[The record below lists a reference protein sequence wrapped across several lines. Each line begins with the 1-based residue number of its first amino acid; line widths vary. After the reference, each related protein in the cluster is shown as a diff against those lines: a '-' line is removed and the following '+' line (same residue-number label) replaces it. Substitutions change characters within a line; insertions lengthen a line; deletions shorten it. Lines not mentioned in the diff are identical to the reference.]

1 MEGAL
6 CDALSRDCAL
16 IETFFWSPE
25 TGVRDGA
32 AHWARLR
39 RSAAALGFPLD
50 AAALFATLESLE
62 GVVPLRA
69 RLTLARDGA
78 LSLTTA
84 PLTPTQGP
92 WRVGVSPERL
102 EAEAL
107 WLRHKTTDRG
117 LYDRTRATL
126 PRGLD
131 EMLFLNERDELCEG
145 TITNVFLRFDH
156 GPLHTPPLSS
166 GCLPGVLRQRLLESG
181 EARERV
187 LPRQALLECEGLWV
201 GNALRGLIP
210 AVLAEDFERPL
221 QGPLGAS

>member
-6 CDALSRDCAL
+6 CDPFSRDCAL

-39 RSAAALGFPLD
+39 RSAAALGFPLGD
-50 AAALFATLESLE
+50 AALRAVLETLGGSE
-62 GVVPLRA
+62 PLRA

-78 LSLTTA
+78 LALTTA

-92 WRVGVSPERL
+92 WRLGLSPERL
-102 EAEAL
+102 EAGAL

-117 LYDRTRATL
+117 LYDRTRAAL
-126 PRGLD
+126 PPGLD

-145 TITNVFLRFDH
+145 TITNVFLRWDD
-156 GPLHTPPLSS
+156 GPLCTPPLSS

-187 LPRQALLECEGLWV
+187 LPRQALFECEGLWV

-210 AVLAEDFERPL
+210 ALIEEE
-221 QGPLGAS
+221 GA

>member
-6 CDALSRDCAL
+6 CDAFSRDCAL

-25 TGVRDGA
+25 TGVRDGD

-50 AAALFATLESLE
+50 AAALSTTLETLGGSA
-62 GVVPLRA
+62 PLRA

-78 LSLTTA
+78 LSLATA
-84 PLTPTQGP
+84 PFTPIQGP
-92 WRVGVSPERL
+92 WRLGLSPERL
-102 EAEAL
+102 EAEAP
-107 WLRHKTTDRG
+107 WLHHKTTDRG
-117 LYDRTRATL
+117 LYDRTRAAL
-126 PRGLD
+126 PPGL
-131 EMLFLNERDELCEG
+131 EEVLFLNERDELCEG
-145 TITNVFLRFDH
+145 TITNVFLRCDD
-156 GPLHTPPLSS
+156 GPLCTPPLSS

-187 LPRQALLECEGLWV
+187 LPRQALFDCEGLWV

-210 AVLAEDFERPL
+210 AVFVEE
-221 QGPLGAS
+221 GA

>member
-6 CDALSRDCAL
+6 CDAFSRDCAL

-25 TGVRDGA
+25 TGVRDGD

-39 RSAAALGFPLD
+39 RSAAALGFSLND
-50 AAALFATLESLE
+50 GALYATLEAL
-62 GVVPLRA
+62 GGAAPLRG
-69 RLTLARDGA
+69 RLTLSRDGA
-78 LSLTTA
+78 LALTTA
-84 PLTPTQGP
+84 PLTPTLGP
-92 WRVGVSPERL
+92 WRVGLSPVRL
-102 EAEAL
+102 ESEAL

-117 LYDRTRATL
+117 LYDRTRAAL
-126 PRGLD
+126 PPGLD

-145 TITNVFLRFDH
+145 TITNLFLRWGD
-156 GPLHTPPLSS
+156 GLLCTPPLSS

-187 LPRQALLECEGLWV
+187 LPRQALFDCEGLWV

-210 AVLAEDFERPL
+210 AVFEEDE
-221 QGPLGAS
+221 

>member
-6 CDALSRDCAL
+6 CEAFSRDCAL

-39 RSAAALGFPLD
+39 RSAVALGFPLED
-50 AAALFATLESLE
+50 AALSAILESLG

-78 LSLTTA
+78 LSLSTA
-84 PLTPTQGP
+84 PFTPTQGP
-92 WRVGVSPERL
+92 WRVGLSPERL
-102 EAEAL
+102 EAEAH

-117 LYDRTRATL
+117 LYDRTRAKL
-126 PRGLD
+126 PPGLD
-131 EMLFLNERDELCEG
+131 EVLFLNEREELCEG
-145 TITNVFLRFDH
+145 TITNVFLRCDE
-156 GPLHTPPLSS
+156 GPLCTPPLSS

-181 EARERV
+181 AARETV
-187 LPRQALLECEGLWV
+187 LPRQALFECEGLWV

-210 AVLAEDFERPL
+210 AVFE
-221 QGPLGAS
+221 QEHA

>member
-1 MEGAL
+1 MEGTL
-6 CDALSRDCAL
+6 CNAFSRDCAL

-39 RSAAALGFPLD
+39 RSAVLLGFPLED
-50 AAALFATLESLE
+50 AALSAILESLG

-78 LSLTTA
+78 LSLSTA
-84 PLTPTQGP
+84 PFTPTQGP
-92 WRVGVSPERL
+92 WRVGLSPERL
-102 EAEAL
+102 EAEAH

-117 LYDRTRATL
+117 LYDRTRGAL

-131 EMLFLNERDELCEG
+131 EVLFLNERDELCEG
-145 TITNVFLRFDH
+145 TITNVFLRCDE
-156 GPLHTPPLSS
+156 GPLCTPPLSS

-181 EARERV
+181 AAREMV
-187 LPRQALLECEGLWV
+187 LPRQALFECEGLWV

-210 AVLAEDFERPL
+210 AVFE
-221 QGPLGAS
+221 QEHA